1 MREHAVF
8 IVGAISAIA
17 VIVVVP
23 AIWQGDTIA
32 WAVSAVLLAA
42 LAISI
47 VMYIAKKRKRS
58 NPPAGDGDRSAPA
71 SAIAVEVIGAHD
83 QSRVVK
89 NKVRSTVNIYNGQPA
104 VQSVPPENNGGSD
117 SLSKEC

>member
-1 MREHAVF
+1 
-8 IVGAISAIA
+8 
-17 VIVVVP
+17 
-23 AIWQGDTIA
+23 
-32 WAVSAVLLAA
+32 
-42 LAISI
+42 
-47 VMYIAKKRKRS
+47 
-58 NPPAGDGDRSAPA
+58 
-71 SAIAVEVIGAHD
+71 VIGAHD